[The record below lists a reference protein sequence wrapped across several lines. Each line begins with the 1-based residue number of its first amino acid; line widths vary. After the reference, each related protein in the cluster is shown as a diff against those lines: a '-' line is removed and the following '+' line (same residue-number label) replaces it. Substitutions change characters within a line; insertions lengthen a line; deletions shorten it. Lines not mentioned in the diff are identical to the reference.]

1 MNSVGII
8 GFGRFGKVLANLLK
22 KGFQVKV
29 FDNNSNV
36 YLPGTQFV
44 DKKTILSEKTIFVA
58 VPIRNF
64 ESVIKEIANDLFEG
78 QTIIDVCS
86 VKMYPINIMKKHLPN
101 NINIIGTHPMFGP
114 DSFESNSKLKM
125 MLNNVR
131 SNVKI
136 FQFWKQYFNDQK
148 IQILEMSPNEHDILA
163 AKSQGITHFLGRTLK
178 EFGINKTSLDTQG
191 FRDLLDLV
199 DQTCNDS
206 WELFK
211 DLQHFNPHT
220 KEMINKLMKAT
231 NTIEKELNKN

>member
-64 ESVIKEIANDLFEG
+64 ESVIKEISNDLFEG

-206 WELFK
+206 LELFK
-211 DLQHFNPHT
+211 DLQCFNPHT

-231 NTIEKELNKN
+231 KTIEKELNKN

>member
-64 ESVIKEIANDLFEG
+64 ESVIKEISNDLFEG

-148 IQILEMSPNEHDILA
+148 IQILEMSPNEHDSLA
-163 AKSQGITHFLGRTLK
+163 AKSQGISLFLGWAL
-178 EFGINKTSLDTQG
+178 
-191 FRDLLDLV
+191 
-199 DQTCNDS
+199 
-206 WELFK
+206 
-211 DLQHFNPHT
+211 
-220 KEMINKLMKAT
+220 
-231 NTIEKELNKN
+231 

>member
-8 GFGRFGKVLANLLK
+8 GFGRFGKVLASLLN

-36 YLPGTQFV
+36 YLPDTQFV
-44 DKKTILSEKTIFVA
+44 DKKTILDEKTLFIA

-64 ESVIKEIANDLFEG
+64 ETTIKEISHNLSNG

-86 VKMYPINIMKKHLPN
+86 VKVYPTNIMKKYLPN
-101 NINIIGTHPMFGP
+101 NVNIIGSHPMFGP

-125 MLNNVR
+125 MLNNVKC
-131 SNVKI
+131 SNKI
-136 FQFWKQYFNDQK
+136 FNFWKQYFNDQK
-148 IQILEMSPNEHDILA
+148 IQILEMSPDQHDNLA

-178 EFGINKTSLDTQG
+178 EFGINKTLLDTQG

-206 WELFK
+206 WELFE

-220 KEMINKLMKAT
+220 KEMINKLMQAT
-231 NTIEKELNKN
+231 NNIEKELKKN